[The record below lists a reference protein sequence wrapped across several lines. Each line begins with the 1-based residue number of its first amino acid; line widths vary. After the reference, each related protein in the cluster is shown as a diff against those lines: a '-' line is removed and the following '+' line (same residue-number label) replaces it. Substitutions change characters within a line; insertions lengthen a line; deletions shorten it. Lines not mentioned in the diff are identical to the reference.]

1 MKFTALGIVL
11 SGFACAG
18 SSQAGVFFNK
28 HVLGLENRGAE
39 VRADHVAGGIGWGD
53 DYALFLTDGFCVVG
67 RSMSAEEV
75 EAAERRLAELCSFSV
90 RSCAET
96 TSIAPIEVFTGLW
109 GDEILIDLAM
119 VQPTEQAV
127 AEEIESTEDA
137 K

>member
-53 DYALFLTDGFCVVG
+53 DYALFLTDGFCEVG
-67 RSMSAEEV
+67 RSLSSEEV
-75 EAAERRLAELCSFSV
+75 EAAELRLAELCASWMS
-90 RSCAET
+90 SCSAD
-96 TSIAPIEVFTGLW
+96 SLVMPIRAYTVMNT
-109 GDEILIDLAM
+109 DDLVIQM
-119 VQPTEQAV
+119 
-127 AEEIESTEDA
+127 ESGR
-137 K
+137 